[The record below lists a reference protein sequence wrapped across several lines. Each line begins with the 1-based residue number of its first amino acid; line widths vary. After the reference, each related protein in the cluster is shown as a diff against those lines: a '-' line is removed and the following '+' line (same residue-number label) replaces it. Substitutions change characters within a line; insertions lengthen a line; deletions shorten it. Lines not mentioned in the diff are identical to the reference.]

1 MEKAGLTTA
10 MLSQQSFG
18 IYITHVFVLDIL
30 INYLLPYTVFQGQHP
45 LLYTLVVFILA
56 FGVSLLL
63 TLGLSR
69 LKGAKKLVRG

>member
-30 INYLLPYTVFQGQHP
+30 INYLLPYTVFQEQHP
-45 LLYTLVVFILA
+45 LLYTLVVFILV

-69 LKGAKKLVRG
+69 IKGAKKLVRG

>member
-30 INYLLPYTVFQGQHP
+30 INYLLPYTVFQEQHP
-45 LLYTLVVFILA
+45 LLYTLVVFILT

-69 LKGAKKLVRG
+69 IKGAKKLVRG

>member
-30 INYLLPYTVFQGQHP
+30 INYLLNR
-45 LLYTLVVFILA
+45 
-56 FGVSLLL
+56 
-63 TLGLSR
+63 LSDTIAAR
-69 LKGAKKLVRG
+69 QKSDLKSSKETAHEQ